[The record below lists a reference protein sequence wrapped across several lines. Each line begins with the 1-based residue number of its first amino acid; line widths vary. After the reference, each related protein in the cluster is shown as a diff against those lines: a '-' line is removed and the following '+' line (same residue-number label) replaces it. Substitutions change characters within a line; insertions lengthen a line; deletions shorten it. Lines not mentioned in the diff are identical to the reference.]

1 MLKNRDRIIPLAI
14 NSLPSKLCD
23 NNKNFTEYCESFGEI
38 ILCVVI
44 ILVLLKR
51 NLVMLVDD
59 EIDIIGLFTE
69 ILTLNG
75 ISVRPFT
82 NAKEALDD
90 FEQSHDK
97 YRLVI
102 SDVRMSP
109 MSGVEFVSKIKE
121 IDSDVNVILMT
132 AFEIEGSQLK
142 EINTDEF
149 FNKPIRMNDLVRIVK
164 KYVE

>member
-1 MLKNRDRIIPLAI
+1 MSHL
-14 NSLPSKLCD
+14 
-23 NNKNFTEYCESFGEI
+23 GEI

-44 ILVLLKR
+44 VLVLLKR

-59 EIDIIGLFTE
+59 EIDIISLFSE

-82 NAKEALDD
+82 NPKEALDE
-90 FEQSHDK
+90 FKQSHDS
-97 YRLVI
+97 YRLII

-109 MSGVEFVSKIKE
+109 MSGVEFITKIKK

-132 AFEIEGSQLK
+132 AFEIDGNQLK

-149 FNKPIRMNDLVRIVK
+149 LNKPIRMNDLVSIVK
-164 KYVE
+164 KYF

>member
-1 MLKNRDRIIPLAI
+1 VTITRTLQNIV
-14 NSLPSKLCD
+14 SH
-23 NNKNFTEYCESFGEI
+23 GEI
-38 ILCVVI
+38 ILCAVI

-51 NLVMLVDD
+51 KLVMLVDD

-75 ISVRPFT
+75 ISVRSFT
-82 NAKEALDD
+82 NPKEALDD
-90 FEQSHDK
+90 FEQSHDN

-109 MSGVEFVSKIKE
+109 MSGVEFVAKIKE
-121 IDSDVNVILMT
+121 IDSDVNIILMT

-164 KYVE
+164 KYVG

>member
-1 MLKNRDRIIPLAI
+1 MSHLGK
-14 NSLPSKLCD
+14 
-23 NNKNFTEYCESFGEI
+23 I

-44 ILVLLKR
+44 VLVLLKR

-59 EIDIIGLFTE
+59 EIDIISLFSE

-82 NAKEALDD
+82 NPKEALDE
-90 FEQSHDK
+90 FKQSHDS
-97 YRLVI
+97 YRLII

-109 MSGVEFVSKIKE
+109 MSGVEFITKIKK

-132 AFEIEGSQLK
+132 AFEIDGNQLK
-142 EINTDEF
+142 QINTDEF
-149 FNKPIRMNDLVRIVK
+149 LNKPIRMNDLVSIVK
-164 KYVE
+164 KYF